1 MDEAERQARAYWTKQ
16 GVDRAVQDRI
26 LADLTAKAQPGAW
39 VGPFQIPY
47 EGPTVGTERTPA

>member
-1 MDEAERQARAYWTKQ
+1 MEDPERRLRKLWTRQ
-16 GVDRAVQDRI
+16 GVDPATQDQI

-47 EGPTVGTERTPA
+47 ERPTGGTER

>member
-1 MDEAERQARAYWTKQ
+1 MEDAERQARELWTQQ
-16 GVDRAVQDRI
+16 GVDPATQDQI

-47 EGPTVGTERTPA
+47 ESPTVGTERKTS